1 MTRAGI
7 DRRNTLSPLGRRN
20 HSQRAGQAAGGVPVK
35 RQGRGVAS
43 QLALARRVSP
53 HQAQR
58 WLGNARLLTRELP
71 GTFAQL
77 AAGRT
82 SERRAF
88 TIARETVFLDR
99 EARLE
104 VDAELAAHLEGWGDR
119 RTEAEARKAAYR
131 ADPAGLVERRRR
143 AEADRH
149 VSVRPAPETM
159 VRLTALL
166 PVAQGVACYAS
177 LSRQADMH
185 ANLDQLGRGQ
195 LMADLLIERLTG
207 QTGAA
212 AVPVEINLVMTDAS
226 LLDRSGDEGYDEPA
240 HVDGYGPVPASLAR
254 ELAYRSTGQA
264 RRWIRR
270 LYTKPG
276 TDQLVAMESRR
287 RAFTANQQRFLR
299 LRDQT
304 CRTPWCDAPIRHADH
319 IHPWHGHGKTAIANG
334 QGLCQACNHAKQA
347 PGWQA
352 RPGPDGAVTTTTPT
366 GHRYRSRE
374 PAPPGVQL
382 FWADNPAVKHRMRIY
397 FDLAA

>member
-1 MTRAGI
+1 M
-7 DRRNTLSPLGRRN
+7 
-20 HSQRAGQAAGGVPVK
+20 
-35 RQGRGVAS
+35 AS

-53 HQAQR
+53 HQGQR
-58 WLGNARLLTRELP
+58 WLGNARLLTGELP
-71 GTFAQL
+71 GTFPPL
-77 AAGRT
+77 ASGTT

-88 TIARETVFLDR
+88 LVARETVFLSKED
-99 EARLE
+99 RLE
-104 VDAELAAHLEGWGDR
+104 VDAELAAHLEGWADR

-166 PVAQGVACYAS
+166 PVAQGVAVYAS
-177 LSRQADMH
+177 LSRAADTH
-185 ANLDQLGRGQ
+185 ANPERLGRGQ

-207 QTGAA
+207 RQSAT

-226 LLDRSGDEGYDEPA
+226 LLGRSGDEGYDEPA
-240 HVDGYGPVPASLAR
+240 HVDGYGPVPAALAR

-276 TDQLVAMESRR
+276 TGQLVAMESRR
-287 RAFTANQQRFLR
+287 RVFTANQQRFLR

-319 IHPWHGHGKTAIANG
+319 VHPWHQHGKTAIANG

-352 RPGPDGAVTTTTPT
+352 RPSPEGTITTTTPT

-374 PAPPGVQL
+374 PAPPGAPGRHPSPEYVHSRTTVVVEL
-382 FWADNPAVKHRMRIY
+382 GRH
-397 FDLAA
+397 AA